1 MSTRA
6 GNGKKDGD
14 GDQENDLK
22 TLLSGEQRGGFT
34 LLVADIMELMKKRTL
49 DTFDASFTSEKPQD
63 QNLDGKNP
71 NADQDQASSEEQE
84 KAQALREKREKEIS
98 GPKMQELKKLALQ
111 HFQKWEMS
119 VLGRVGDVL
128 NTSEATDGKREEA
141 KNFAPAASGPPA
153 RPEYKVVGMSDIFK
167 SAYPFLLGLLHSTST
182 YICPFQLVYAN
193 KLRE

>member
-111 HFQKWEMS
+111 HFQKWEM
-119 VLGRVGDVL
+119 
-128 NTSEATDGKREEA
+128 DGKREEA

>member
-22 TLLSGEQRGGFT
+22 TLLSGEQREGFT